1 MLQLLHRLWI
11 KHGNGLAA
19 LLLSLLF
26 SPLSQAALPPGY
38 KMVLLTENFPPFNMA
53 ENGKNFA
60 RDAQIHGVSADI
72 VREMF
77 KRAGIDY
84 SLTLRFPWD
93 RIYQQTMTTA
103 NHGLFSTSMSEAR
116 KPLFKWVGPIAQY
129 QSVLVG
135 LKGSHPQLSTLEQ
148 AKAYRIGAY
157 QSAAVSQ
164 HLERLGFTPQNALR
178 DQENIRKLQ
187 RGQIDLWAT
196 SDPVWRVYAKEQG
209 ADDLQTV
216 LSFETSQLYLAL
228 NKDTP
233 DEVVERLQAALEQMR
248 SEGYGS
254 CATNP
259 EQC

>member
-1 MLQLLHRLWI
+1 MLQLLHHLWN
-11 KHGNGLAA
+11 KRGNGLAI
-19 LLLSLLF
+19 LLFSLLF
-26 SPLSQAALPPGY
+26 STLSQAALPPDY

-53 ENGKNFA
+53 EHGKNFA
-60 RDAQIHGVSADI
+60 RDAQIRGVSADT

-116 KPLFKWVGPIAQY
+116 KPLFKWVGPIAEY

-135 LKGSHPQLSTLEQ
+135 RKGSYPQLSTLEQ

-209 ADDLQTV
+209 VDDLQTV

-259 EQC
+259 ELC